1 MGLLLILFLNCIST
15 AGTIFKKNY
24 VNNTSDVKASLNI
37 FMLLTHIIAAG
48 YFFILAKGSV
58 PLNVPTAIFSAM
70 YAATCLSS
78 VWFTMVGYNKTN
90 LVYISVFSGAGSVII
105 PFILELCFSSQSFS
119 ISQILSVALRM
130 LAILIPLFSG
140 KRDKKGLTICI
151 ILFLICGVS
160 GILPKMYAEN
170 PMVLSNS
177 SFCFW
182 TNIFIIPFVVILVL
196 KKDGIK
202 QLSSDMKKIGLI
214 NYAYIFSGTAIS
226 NISSLMLLY
235 ILTFVSA
242 TVYSVL
248 SSSCGLILTALVS
261 RLIYKEKLTKQIL
274 LSAAV
279 SVLAIICGAF

>member
-1 MGLLLILFLNCIST
+1 MGLLLILVLACIST

-58 PLNVPTAIFSAM
+58 PLNITTAVFSAA
-70 YAATCLSS
+70 YGTVCLSS

-119 ISQILSVALRM
+119 ITQILSVVLRM
-130 LAILIPLFSG
+130 IAILIPLFSKQKG
-140 KRDKKGLTICI
+140 NKGLAICF
-151 ILFLICGVS
+151 ILFLIS
-160 GILPKMYAEN
+160 GFAGIIPKMYAEN
-170 PMVLSNS
+170 PTVLSNN

-182 TNIFIIPFVVILVL
+182 TNIFIIPFVVTIVL
-196 KKDGIK
+196 KNEGIK

-248 SSSCGLILTALVS
+248 SSSFGLILTALVS
-261 RLIYKEKLTKQIL
+261 KLIYKERLTKQIL